1 MARIRSVHPGQATDE
16 DFLELSVEA
25 KLATILIRCEADDNG
40 VFEWKPKTL
49 KARLFPADDVDMA
62 SILSEMEANRQ
73 VASYELEGRKY
84 GVIRNFRRYQ
94 RPKKPNSVYPF
105 PERFRKYAGFKDD
118 DSPTGDEPDGDN
130 ATTVPQQY
138 GTTSE
143 FPPQME
149 DEGGRREEVEASSL
163 RSEEPAPAEEPP
175 AKAKPAIGDLKA
187 EDFLAYAE
195 KHAPCVEVA
204 RELEKFRNW
213 SRQNGKR
220 HKDAAAGF
228 RNWLIKAEEMAR
240 ERGARPPARANG
252 AAHAAADP
260 LEAARRYTADWPPIR
275 WDRLVG
281 GFKDRPTYWLDEA
294 GPKPNEPG
302 CIAPREILAAHGFG
316 SDAAPR
322 AGEAEGT
329 P

>member
-62 SILSEMEANRQ
+62 AILSEMEANRQ
-73 VASYELEGRKY
+73 VTSYELEGRKY

-118 DSPTGDEPDGDN
+118 DAPTSDEPDDDN
-130 ATTVPQQY
+130 GAPVHHQFGTV
-138 GTTSE
+138 TE

-149 DEGGRREEVEASSL
+149 DEGGRREEVGASSL

-187 EDFLAYAE
+187 EDFLAYAAE
-195 KHAPCVEVA
+195 HAPCVEVA

-240 ERGARPPARANG
+240 ERGARAPTRANG
-252 AAHAAADP
+252 KPHQAADP
-260 LEAARRYTADWPPIR
+260 LDAARHYTQHWFPIQ
-275 WDRLVG
+275 WERLVA
-281 GFKDRPTYWLDEA
+281 GFKEKPTYWLDAA

-302 CIAPREILAAHGFG
+302 CIAPREILERHGFRADG
-316 SDAAPR
+316 SSDAATR
-322 AGEAEGT
+322 AA
-329 P
+329 